1 MLNPSEIKEHIRA
14 VEQTRQITN
23 AMYLLSTSRM
33 KKTVRMIDYNVRFM
47 VRLRATM

>member
-1 MLNPSEIKEHIRA
+1 MKNLNEIRQHQRA

-33 KKTVRMIDYNVRFM
+33 RKAMLRVDYN
-47 VRLRATM
+47 LT